1 MLIFCT
7 AEPVFW
13 YIFTWSSCAF
23 FFSIHVHVLVLA
35 STILCILFL
44 QDGKE
49 TSVGA
54 KRCKYGAKT
63 SRLQSQGCLQIEHF
77 FGKG

>member
-1 MLIFCT
+1 
-7 AEPVFW
+7 VH
-13 YIFTWSSCAF
+13 
-23 FFSIHVHVLVLA
+23 FFSYSCGCAYVIVNN
-35 STILCILFL
+35 SICILFL

-54 KRCKYGAKT
+54 KRKYGAKT